1 MPNTRLLMKL
11 MVILLECGLPRG
23 VILATLDEA
32 MKEVKRIKSIGI
44 G

>member
-32 MKEVKRIKSIGI
+32 MKEVQRIKSIGI

>member
-1 MPNTRLLMKL
+1 MKL

-23 VILATLDEA
+23 VILATMDEA
-32 MKEVKRIKSIGI
+32 VKEVQRIKAIGV

>member
-32 MKEVKRIKSIGI
+32 LKEVQRIKSIGI